1 MTEAVIVDA
10 IRTPG
15 GKRNGKLKDQH
26 PAALA
31 AHVLNALTERNNL
44 DPELVDDVIMGC
56 VMQAGAQSLNVGR
69 NAVLAAGWPESVP
82 STTGIGQIELLEA
95 GEVWVGAAGTEAT
108 LAPHAFPTVTDQI
121 SGVLYASRGRSASA
135 FPAASQYA
143 VRTAGGPSIPSIS
156 ITREAPLERD
166 TVTVGGMALG
176 EVKEIG
182 VGSPIDVTWGVGAS
196 GDVVIAELATA
207 DRVIACA
214 FRDDMGSGTIPAGRL
229 DKSGAGRFSL
239 QRIRTAS
246 FRTHEIDFG
255 ELTFQFELGTSVTF
269 KP

>member
-1 MTEAVIVDA
+1 MRPETL
-10 IRTPG
+10 RG
-15 GKRNGKLKDQH
+15 
-26 PAALA
+26 PAPVSGRAGAPEIMVTLNSEHRYISSLLEALA
-31 AHVLNALTERNNL
+31 EQADNLLPGRKPDYALMHDIVRYMASFPDEYHHPREDL
-44 DPELVDDVIMGC
+44 VFDRLVARDPEARPIV
-56 VMQAGAQSLNVGR
+56 
-69 NAVLAAGWPESVP
+69 E
-82 STTGIGQIELLEA
+82 ELLE
-95 GEVWVGAAGTEAT
+95 GHRE
-108 LAPHAFPTVTDQI
+108 I
-121 SGVLYASRGRSASA
+121 NRRSRELLGHLER
-135 FPAASQYA
+135 
-143 VRTAGGPSIPSIS
+143 
-156 ITREAPLERD
+156 ITREAPLELD